1 MTKKKAT
8 AAPEAPKIKTT
19 DEMHQELLSMT
30 AEDCGLKVLQVCLQE
45 MKLMP
50 DVWPKL
56 SESKQNAVID
66 RLRATVANAIT
77 MAVHTIA
84 SDGRTTVLADLEGV
98 AIKDEIKATF
108 LVSRNN
114 AADALQGLYDSHK
127 KACLLVVTTPE
138 VYKQGMDDVKG
149 EADQRSMDLG
159 KEYAPNSDGEGM
171 EGHADGVID
180 VQAIEHTPKTEL
192 EQAFGDGQLAAQE
205 GLPKDE
211 CPEMSG
217 DLCAEWVRG
226 WEQWHT
232 EHPEEEGAAA

>member
-19 DEMHQELLSMT
+19 DEMRQELLSMT

-108 LVSRNN
+108 VVSRNN

-138 VYKQGMDDVKG
+138 IYKQGMDDVKG

-159 KEYAPNSDGEGM
+159 KEYAPDSDGEGM
-171 EGHADGVID
+171 DNSNIVDAEVNLIGN
-180 VQAIEHTPKTEL
+180 TPKTEL

-211 CPEMSG
+211 CPEMAG

-226 WEQWHT
+226 WEAWHA
-232 EHPEEEGAAA
+232 EHLESATA

>member
-1 MTKKKAT
+1 MSKKKQT
-8 AAPEAPKIKTT
+8 IPPVTEQSSEEKRQ
-19 DEMHQELLSMT
+19 DLLNMT
-30 AEDCGLKVLQVCLQE
+30 ADTCGLKVLQVCLQE

-66 RLRATVANAIT
+66 RLRATVENAIT

-98 AIKDEIKATF
+98 TIKDEIKATF
-108 LVSRNN
+108 VVSRAN
-114 AADALQGLYDSHK
+114 AADALQGLFDSHK
-127 KACLLVVTTPE
+127 KACLLVVATPE
-138 VYKQGMDDVKG
+138 VYKQGMNDVVG
-149 EADQRSMDLG
+149 EADQRAMDLG
-159 KEYAPNSDGEGM
+159 KEYAPNSDGQGM
-171 EGHADGVID
+171 EGHADGVIN
-180 VQAIEHTPKTEL
+180 VLAIETKPKSEL

-211 CPEMSG
+211 CPNMTGE
-217 DLCAEWVRG
+217 LCAEWVRG
-226 WEQWHT
+226 WEAWHA

>member
-1 MTKKKAT
+1 MSKKQTKTPPVTEQTSEEKR
-8 AAPEAPKIKTT
+8 
-19 DEMHQELLSMT
+19 QELLNMT
-30 AEDCGLKVLQVCLQE
+30 ADTCGLKVLQVCLQE
-45 MKLMP
+45 IKLLP

-56 SESKQNAVID
+56 SEIKQNAVID
-66 RLRATVANAIT
+66 RLRATVENAIT

-84 SDGRTTVLADLEGV
+84 SDGRTTVIADLEGV

-108 LVSRNN
+108 VVSRNN

-159 KEYAPNSDGEGM
+159 KEYAPDSDGEGM

-205 GLPKDE
+205 GLPKDD
-211 CPEMSG
+211 CPDMTG

-226 WEQWHT
+226 WEAWHA
-232 EHPEEEGAAA
+232 EHPEAESTVA

>member
-8 AAPEAPKIKTT
+8 AVPEAPKARTT
-19 DEMHQELLSMT
+19 DEKRQDLLGMT
-30 AEDCGLKVLQVCLQE
+30 AETCGLTVLQVCLQE

-56 SESKQNAVID
+56 SEAKQNAVID

-84 SDGRTTVLADLEGV
+84 SDGRITVIAGLEGV

-108 LVSRNN
+108 VVSRRNE
-114 AADALQGLYDSHK
+114 ADALQGLYDSHK
-127 KACLLVVTTPE
+127 KVCLLVVATPE

-149 EADQRSMDLG
+149 ESDQRAMDLG
-159 KEYAPNSDGEGM
+159 QEYKPNSDGEGM
-171 EGHADGVID
+171 ERPEDGNVID
-180 VQAIEHTPKTEL
+180 VLAIENKPKTEL
-192 EQAFGDGQLAAQE
+192 EQAYDDGQLAAQE
-205 GLPKDE
+205 GLPKED

-217 DLCAEWVRG
+217 ELCAEWVRG
-226 WEQWHT
+226 WEAWHAEHT
-232 EHPEEEGAAA
+232 ESETA